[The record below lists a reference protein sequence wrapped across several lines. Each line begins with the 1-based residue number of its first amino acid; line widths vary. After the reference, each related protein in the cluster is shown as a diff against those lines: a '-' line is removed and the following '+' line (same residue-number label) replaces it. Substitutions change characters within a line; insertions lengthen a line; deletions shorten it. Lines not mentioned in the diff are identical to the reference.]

1 MYSILCFG
9 QCSCFVCV
17 QLSLQSG
24 LSSVLIHH
32 GHRVALSDVYV
43 QHQGPG
49 VSARPAP
56 SNTKP

>member
-32 GHRVALSDVYV
+32 GHRVALSDVLCNIPHF
-43 QHQGPG
+43 QQDNPK
-49 VSARPAP
+49 AQL
-56 SNTKP
+56 